1 MIEQLEGH
9 ISEEQLEII
18 VKTIQE
24 QYKRYLSLTG
34 SSNFTSIF
42 ADEYAPHKR
51 QHSIS
56 WAISSAFP
64 SETIIGNSL
73 RIKRLIYGKGHTRP
87 ILINDL
93 IELHILNRT
102 THFNADYLK
111 QRYSY
116 NVDNFAHQKLFAF
129 IKFSV
134 EHRKL
139 TSIYLCL
146 PDENGNVVKEEL
158 LMDSKSLNLAAA

>member
-1 MIEQLEGH
+1 MIEQLKNH
-9 ISEEQLEII
+9 ITEEQLAI
-18 VKTIQE
+18 VLTTIKE
-24 QYKRYLSLTG
+24 QYKKYLQLTG
-34 SSNFTSIF
+34 SSDFTSIF

-51 QHSIS
+51 QHSVS

-64 SETIIGNSL
+64 SGTSIGDSL
-73 RIKRLIYGKGHTRP
+73 KIERLLYGKGHTRP
-87 ILINDL
+87 ILFNDL

-111 QRYSY
+111 QRYEY
-116 NVDNFAHQKLFAF
+116 NAADFSNQKLFAF

-139 TSIYLCL
+139 VSVSLCL
-146 PDENGNVVKEEL
+146 PDKNGNVVAEEPL
-158 LMDSKSLNLAAA
+158 LGREMLKLMAA